1 MTASSVTSTGMT
13 STGMTST
20 GVTATGEQAG
30 GEQAAAPEEPGQG
43 SIKCV
48 VWDLDNTLWDGVLLE
63 DAEVVPR
70 PSVVAHLRRLDAM
83 GMLNSIASKNDHAAA
98 MAELR
103 SLGLAELFL
112 CPQISWN
119 PKSAS
124 IQRIATRLNLG
135 LDAFAF
141 VDDQAFELAEV
152 AFALPQVTRVDA
164 ADLDEVL
171 AGPRFRPRFVT
182 DESARRRG
190 MYRSQLEREDLEAGF
205 TGTSEEFLASLDMT
219 FTIAP
224 ARREDLQRAEELT
237 VRTNQL
243 NSTGRT
249 YSYDELDALRESPDH
264 LLLVASLTDRFGS
277 YGKIGLALLE
287 TSGPHWRL
295 NMMLM
300 SCRVMSRG
308 VGSVLLGHIMGLAR
322 GAGAGLRADLVET
335 GRNRM
340 MQITYAFSGFR
351 EVSRD
356 GAHVVLAADLDAVQ
370 PPPGYVRLEIEP

>member
-1 MTASSVTSTGMT
+1 MTAVTGD
-13 STGMTST
+13 
-20 GVTATGEQAG
+20 ERQAVPDKPVRG
-30 GEQAAAPEEPGQG
+30 R
-43 SIKCV
+43 IKCV

-63 DAEVVPR
+63 DGEVALR
-70 PSVVAHLRRLDAM
+70 EAVAGHIRRLDAM
-83 GMLNSIASKNDHAAA
+83 GVLHSVASRNDHATA
-98 MAELR
+98 MAKLR
-103 SLGLAELFL
+103 SLGLDEMFL
-112 CPQISWN
+112 CPQIGWN
-119 PKSAS
+119 AKSAS
-124 IQRIATRLNLG
+124 IRHIATRLNLG

-141 VDDQAFELAEV
+141 VDDQEFELAEV
-152 AFALPQVTRVDA
+152 GHALPQVTCVDVA
-164 ADLDEVL
+164 RLDEAL
-171 AGPRFRPRFVT
+171 AGPEFRPRFVT

-190 MYRSQLEREDLEAGF
+190 MYQGQLAREELESEF
-205 TGTSEEFLASLDMT
+205 TGTGEDFLAGLDMT
-219 FTIAP
+219 FTVAP

-243 NSTGRT
+243 NATGRT

-287 TSGPHWRL
+287 KGSPDWRL

-308 VGSVLLGHIMGLAR
+308 VGSLLLGHVMGLAR
-322 GAGAGLRADLVET
+322 EAGAGLRADLVET

-351 EVSRD
+351 EVERD
-356 GAHVVLAADLDAVQ
+356 GAHVVLAADLSAVQ
-370 PPPGYVRLEIEP
+370 PPPAYVKLVVER

>member
-1 MTASSVTSTGMT
+1 VGV
-13 STGMTST
+13 
-20 GVTATGEQAG
+20 VTAELLAKP
-30 GEQAAAPEEPGQG
+30 AQG
-43 SIKCV
+43 KIKCV

-63 DAEVVPR
+63 DGDVAVR
-70 PSVVAHLRRLDAM
+70 PSVVDHIHRLDAM
-83 GMLNSIASKNDHAAA
+83 GVLNSVASKNDHEAA
-98 MAELR
+98 MAKLSE
-103 SLGLAELFL
+103 LGLAEMFLF
-112 CPQISWN
+112 PQISWN
-119 PKSAS
+119 AKSSS
-124 IQRIATRLNLG
+124 IERIAAKLNLG

-141 VDDQAFELAEV
+141 VDDQEFELAEV
-152 AFALPQVTRVDA
+152 GHALPQVTCVDSA
-164 ADLDEVL
+164 VMDDALRSQE
-171 AGPRFRPRFVT
+171 FRPRFVT
-182 DESARRRG
+182 DESAQRRG
-190 MYRSQLEREDLEAGF
+190 MYQSQLARDEIESDF
-205 TGTSEEFLASLDMT
+205 VGTSEEFLASLGMT

-249 YSYDELDALRESPDH
+249 YSYDELDELRESPDH

-277 YGKIGLALLE
+277 YGKIGLALVE
-287 TSGPHWRL
+287 KASPDWRL

-308 VGSVLLGHIMGLAR
+308 VGTVLLGHIMGLAR
-322 GAGAGLRADLVET
+322 AAGAGLRADFVET

-356 GAHVVLAADLDAVQ
+356 GKHVVLAADLDQIQ
-370 PPPGYVRLEIEP
+370 PPPGYVVMEVVE